1 MALIAALVTF
11 ILILGIAGAILFATR
26 GPSESEAVQR
36 RLQDVSVATP
46 SSVQRMDAALLRD
59 STVSTVPLLNRMLQ
73 SWSGVGRLNTY
84 IAQAGLKIKPGAL
97 AILSAI
103 SGVLVYFICTVENW
117 GMITAVLFG
126 LLGLAFPMMFV
137 AIRRQQR
144 LRKFEKNFPEGIDLL
159 SRAIRAGHAVTAGL
173 EMMSKETPQPV
184 AGEFRIV
191 FEEHNFGLP
200 LRDALHNLT
209 ERVPLVDVRFFVT
222 GLVVQKETGGNLVE
236 LLDNLASVIRER
248 FKIRGEVRTKTAQGR
263 FTALILIALP
273 PTFLLLT
280 RAINPDYVHVL
291 FNDPLGR
298 TLLGVGAFLQIVG
311 SLIIWKIVNIEV

>member
-1 MALIAALVTF
+1 MALFVALITF
-11 ILILGIAGAILFATR
+11 LLILGIAGAVLFAMR

-36 RLQDVSVATP
+36 RLQDVERGATTSVEK
-46 SSVQRMDAALLRD
+46 VDGALLRD
-59 STVSTVPLLNRMLQ
+59 PTVSAVPMLNRLLL
-73 SWSGVGRLNTY
+73 SWSGVARLSTY
-84 IAQAGLKIKPGAL
+84 ISQAGLKIKPGVL

-103 SGVLVYFICTVENW
+103 TGVLIYFIVYLEDW
-117 GMITAVLFG
+117 GIISAVLFG
-126 LLGLAFPMMFV
+126 LLGLALPMMFV
-137 AIRRQQR
+137 AFKRQRR
-144 LRKFEKNFPEGIDLL
+144 LRQFEKNFPDGIDLL

-184 AGEFRIV
+184 GGEFRIV
-191 FEEHNFGLP
+191 FEENNFGLP

-209 ERVPLVDVRFFVT
+209 ERIPLVDVRFFVT

-263 FTALILIALP
+263 FTAAILIALP
-273 PTFLLLT
+273 PTFLVLT
-280 RAINPDYVHVL
+280 RAVNPEYVHVL
-291 FNDPLGR
+291 FSDPLGR
-298 TLLGVGAFLQIVG
+298 TLLGVGAFLQILG